1 MGIALTRAGFSVG
14 NRVRRCDED
23 QRPTA
28 APRFALNWRSA
39 AKRFTNEDSTGR
51 LSARHDTGNAKQRLA
66 SAFMLLRRH
75 SATLALA
82 ALLAAA
88 SAFALAANEAN
99 QFPYARLGPPDAPV
113 KLYTVERGEGPPVLL
128 IHGFGTNT
136 FTWRHISPD
145 LARDHRVIAVD
156 LKGFGRSDKPFDERY
171 AASDQAELLT
181 ELILERDLR
190 KLTIVGHSFGGGVA
204 LLLALEA
211 DTRLK
216 GRIAKLVLLDTIA
229 YPQAIPVFFKLLD
242 RPVLSQV
249 GVRMAPPSV
258 QIQMALRIAY
268 FDNSKIGADEI
279 AAYAEPMKTA
289 AGKHALIHSAR
300 QIMPPDAEKITAR
313 YATIALPTLI
323 LWCDHD
329 RIVPVEIGLKLAREM
344 PNASFRIVD
353 ECGHMPQ
360 EEQPEATMLQ
370 IRQFLGKPA
379 SR

>member
-1 MGIALTRAGFSVG
+1 MRLKGFRG
-14 NRVRRCDED
+14 
-23 QRPTA
+23 
-28 APRFALNWRSA
+28 
-39 AKRFTNEDSTGR
+39 G
-51 LSARHDTGNAKQRLA
+51 
-66 SAFMLLRRH
+66 FMLLKRY
-75 SATLALA
+75 SATLGLA
-82 ALLAAA
+82 AILAAA
-88 SAFALAANEAN
+88 GAFACAAEDIGKMP
-99 QFPYARLGPPDAPV
+99 FARLGPADAPV
-113 KLYTVERGEGPPVLL
+113 KLYTAERGEGPPVLL

-145 LARDHRVIAVD
+145 LARDHKVIAVD

-181 ELILERDLR
+181 QLILERDLR
-190 KLTIVGHSFGGGVA
+190 NLTIVGHSYGGGVA

-211 DTRLK
+211 DGRLK
-216 GRIAKLVLLDTIA
+216 GRVAKLVLLDTIA

-249 GVRMAPPSV
+249 GVRMAPPAAQV
-258 QIQMALRIAY
+258 QLALRIAY
-268 FDNSKIGADEI
+268 FDNSKIGPDEI
-279 AAYAEPMKTA
+279 EAYAEPMKTA

-300 QIMPPDAEKITAR
+300 QIMPPDVEEIAAR
-313 YATIALPTLI
+313 YSTIELPTLI

-370 IRQFLGKPA
+370 IRQFLRKPA
-379 SR
+379 D